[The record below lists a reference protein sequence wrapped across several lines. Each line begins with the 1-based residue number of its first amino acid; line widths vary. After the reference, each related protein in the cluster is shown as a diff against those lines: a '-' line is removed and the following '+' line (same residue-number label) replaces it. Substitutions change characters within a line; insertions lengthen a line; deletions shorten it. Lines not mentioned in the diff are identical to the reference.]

1 MDTNNP
7 IDSAIFFIR
16 ATLGVIFLAHGL
28 QKTFGL
34 FGGPGVEGVTGMLK
48 SMGFAYPVM
57 WAWILSLTELIGG
70 LFLILG
76 ILPRISAALIA
87 IIMVV
92 AIVKVHG
99 PKGLFS
105 MQGGF
110 EYQLLILMTCI
121 SLMITGAGK
130 FSLFDKF

>member
-1 MDTNNP
+1 MDTNSP
-7 IDSAIFFIR
+7 VDSAILFIR
-16 ATLGVIFLAHGL
+16 VTLGVIFLAHGL

-48 SMGFAYPVM
+48 GMGFAFPGI
-57 WAWILSLTELIGG
+57 WAWILCLTELMGG

-87 IIMVV
+87 IVMVV
-92 AIVKVHG
+92 AIAKVHG
-99 PKGLFS
+99 PKGLLG
-105 MQGGF
+105 QGGF
-110 EYQLLILMTCI
+110 EYPLLILMTCI
-121 SLMITGAGK
+121 SLMITGGGK